1 MRGEGARCV
10 RPPSLSAFQPNQD
23 QAGWGRPTCPK
34 RKWILAHLQFHLSP
48 LDPQLLGKSP
58 TGAATRLP
66 DPPEGT
72 VGRKRKPPGLKPACG
87 ERGVP
92 ISPTLLGSAQG
103 LGGIGPLQMPLVSHK
118 SLPPALGAV
127 SRPQG
132 TGQTGWNPVGQP
144 VEARKAR
151 SPSERPG
158 AAPKGT
164 RRNRVALSLGK
175 GASRARPR
183 GAPRSGLCFTQAA
196 CPGGLSVAE
205 RDRETET
212 ERLGDREA
220 GRQSELGAVTV
231 RL

>member
-1 MRGEGARCV
+1 MSDHPASQPSNQTRIRQDGDDRHALRENGSWPTSSSTLVLWTLSCWGSLPQGQ
-10 RPPSLSAFQPNQD
+10 PP
-23 QAGWGRPTCPK
+23 GY
-34 RKWILAHLQFHLSP
+34 
-48 LDPQLLGKSP
+48 
-58 TGAATRLP
+58 
-66 DPPEGT
+66 PPEGT